1 MQPVVLILIAAVV
14 VLPLISV
21 LFYRRG
27 KALPPRQRLAGS
39 AHALLI
45 GLVVPYG
52 LTVDALKTGE
62 ASPVAQLPIFML
74 LLLGAASMLYS
85 FWAFRTQPV
94 LYLAHLVTI
103 VVAYPAVFLAA
114 VAVVGW
120 T

>member
-1 MQPVVLILIAAVV
+1 MSMLVVILIAAVV

-21 LFYRRG
+21 IFYRQG
-27 KALPPRQRLAGS
+27 SALTPRLRLAAS

-52 LTVDALKTGE
+52 LAVDALKAGE
-62 ASPVAQLPIFML
+62 ASPAAQLPIFAC
-74 LLLGAASMLYS
+74 LLLGGASMLYS
-85 FWAFRTQPV
+85 IWVFRKQPV

-103 VVAYPAVFLAA
+103 VVAVPAVFVAA